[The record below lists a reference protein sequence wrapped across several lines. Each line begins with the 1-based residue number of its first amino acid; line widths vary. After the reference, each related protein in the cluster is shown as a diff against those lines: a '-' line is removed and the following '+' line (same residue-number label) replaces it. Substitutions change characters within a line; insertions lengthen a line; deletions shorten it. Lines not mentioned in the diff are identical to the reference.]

1 MHEKFFQQATFVKS
15 SPKIKDLPVDS
26 GYEVAFLGRSNAGKS
41 SAINA
46 IVQQKGLAKTS
57 KTPGRTAALNIFK
70 LDAERRIVD
79 VPGFGFAKV
88 PSATKEHWVDLI
100 NSYLENR
107 SCLRGVVLVMDI
119 RHPFKPQDC
128 QLLEWLQET
137 DLNYHIILTKADKL
151 NFSEQ
156 KRTLSMVSGKLSS
169 KASLNLFSAKAK
181 MGLSEVRNILS
192 GWYGLDN
199 C

>member
-15 SPKIKDLPVDS
+15 SPRIKDLPPDS

-70 LDAERRIVD
+70 LDSERRLVD

-88 PSATKEHWVDLI
+88 SNTTKDHWVDLI

-107 SCLRGVVLVMDI
+107 SCLRGVVLVMDV

-151 NFSEQ
+151 SFSEQ
-156 KRTLSMVSGKLSS
+156 KRTLSLVAGKLSD
-169 KASLNLFSAKAK
+169 KATFNLFSAKER
-181 MGLSEVRNILS
+181 MGLTEVRSILAK
-192 GWYGLDN
+192 WYSLDN